1 MLKVYIRSIVGV
13 WCLTIETDLQV
24 TKAYTFKTLL
34 EALDVAGALQLHVDN
49 VNDLPLN
56 QYRKVS

>member
-13 WCLTIETDLQV
+13 WCLTFETDLQV